1 MTQTINY
8 LLPAG
13 KIKAQE
19 VIERLK
25 ELNIEAKIDFSYE
38 DYGAGIISEM
48 ILVKHPK
55 LNFFYQPLTPRE
67 LRNLRESGV
76 CDIDKIIKSV
86 QA

>member
-13 KIKAQE
+13 KVKAQE
-19 VIERLK
+19 VVEKLK
-25 ELNIEAKIDFSYE
+25 ELNIEAKVDISYE
-38 DYGAGIISEM
+38 DYGAGILSEM
-48 ILVKHPK
+48 ILIKDPK
-55 LNFFYQPLTPRE
+55 LNFFYQALTPRE